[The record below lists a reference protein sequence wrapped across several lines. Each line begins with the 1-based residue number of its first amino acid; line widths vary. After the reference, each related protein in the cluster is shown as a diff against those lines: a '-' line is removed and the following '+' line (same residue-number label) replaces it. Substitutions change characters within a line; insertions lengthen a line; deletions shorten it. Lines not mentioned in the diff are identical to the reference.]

1 MKFNFSSQDIF
12 FLFVHFKV
20 QKAKSA
26 KLSLL
31 LNESVKV
38 ITGVTSWLQAAVRSD
53 IEQLMAAC
61 NCSN

>member
-12 FLFVHFKV
+12 VLFAHFKV
-20 QKAKSA
+20 QKA

-38 ITGVTSWLQAAVRSD
+38 ITSVTSWLQAAVRSD
-53 IEQLMAAC
+53 IEQLMAAVTAVT
-61 NCSN
+61 SN